1 MCGVRALRV
10 HASAIAR
17 FGMTKED
24 RYESARRL
32 IDDLAASGACADYID
47 VQTRAKGRGLDRE
60 VDGLLARQSV
70 RDDVSAMCRKARK
83 DRRP

>member
-10 HASAIAR
+10 HVSAIAR
-17 FGMTKED
+17 FGMTKDE
-24 RYESARRL
+24 RYERARRL

>member
-1 MCGVRALRV
+1 LGV
-10 HASAIAR
+10 HASPLACL
-17 FGMTKED
+17 GTTKKG
-24 RYESARRL
+24 RYERARRL
-32 IDDLAASGACADYID
+32 IDDLAASAACADYID
-47 VQTRAKGRGLDRE
+47 VQTRAKGQGLDRE